1 MVEAFEYK
9 SLPGNHI
16 RLLNISKST
25 SGPSLPLYEIEVVDI
40 DQAGDFFALS
50 YTWDGQTPDQTI
62 VCNERELMVTLNVHT
77 LVPYLLERYGQ
88 IRIWIDGV
96 CINQKNVAEKSVQ
109 VPMMGKIY
117 SEAKKV
123 IIWLGVGTPE
133 AEEAIKEIPTL
144 NARLKSHGG
153 FNFRRGD
160 PDYELALRELPPRSS
175 SVWVGL
181 YQIYTRPWFR

>member
-16 RLLNISKST
+16 RLLNISKSA
-25 SGPSLPLYEIEVVDI
+25 SERSLPLYEIEVVYI

-50 YTWDGQTPDQTI
+50 YTWDGQTPDHPI
-62 VCNERELMVTLNVHT
+62 VCNGAELMVTLNVYT
-77 LVPYLLERYGQ
+77 LLPFLLKRYGQ
-88 IRIWIDGV
+88 LRIWIDGV
-96 CINQKNVAEKSVQ
+96 CINQRDVAEKSVQ

-133 AEEAIKEIPTL
+133 TAEAIKEIPTL
-144 NARLKSHGG
+144 AARLKSHGG
-153 FNFRRGD
+153 FNFRKGD
-160 PDYELALRELPPRSS
+160 PDYELALRDLPPRSS

-181 YQIYTRPWFR
+181 YQIYTRSWFR

>member
-1 MVEAFEYK
+1 MVEVFEYK
-9 SLPGNHI
+9 SLPENHI
-16 RLLNISKST
+16 RLLNISKSA

-40 DQAGDFFALS
+40 DKAGTFFALS
-50 YTWDGQTPDQTI
+50 YTWDGQTPDQPI
-62 VCNERELMVTLNVHT
+62 SCNGGELMVTLNVYT

-88 IRIWIDGV
+88 LRIWIDGV
-96 CINQKNVAEKSVQ
+96 CINQKDVAEKSVQ

-133 AEEAIKEIPTL
+133 TEEAIKEIPILTEK
-144 NARLKSHGG
+144 LKSHGG
-153 FNFRRGD
+153 FNFRKGD
-160 PDYELALRELPPRSS
+160 PDYELAIRELPPRSS

-181 YQIYTRPWFR
+181 YHIYTRPWFR